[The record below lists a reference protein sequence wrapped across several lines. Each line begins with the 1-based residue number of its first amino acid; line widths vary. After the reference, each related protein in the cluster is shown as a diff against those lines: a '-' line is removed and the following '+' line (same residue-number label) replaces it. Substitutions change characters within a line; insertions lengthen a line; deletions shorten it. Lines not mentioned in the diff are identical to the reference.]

1 VPNPHRFAIRAGR
14 NQVGEFAF
22 VLLSRASNLGLVQRK
37 LYLLLL
43 GTTALS
49 IVTTP
54 LLFRSIPYLI
64 RLFTLMR
71 WLPREDDDALP
82 VRPLP
87 RLLEC
92 ELRSG

>member
-1 VPNPHRFAIRAGR
+1 
-14 NQVGEFAF
+14 VGEFAF

-49 IVTTP
+49 LVTTP

-71 WLPREDDDALP
+71 WLPRDGDDDALP
-82 VRPLP
+82 TSVRARAPHPSLLRPRVLAGVRPP
-87 RLLEC
+87 
-92 ELRSG
+92 